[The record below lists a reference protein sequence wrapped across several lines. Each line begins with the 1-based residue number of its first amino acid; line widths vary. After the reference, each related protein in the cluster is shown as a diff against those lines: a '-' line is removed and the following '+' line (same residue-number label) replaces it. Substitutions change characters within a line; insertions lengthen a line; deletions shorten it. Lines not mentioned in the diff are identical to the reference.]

1 LILLFP
7 NFAAQ
12 PYCRLVFHANS
23 HLFLVKKNSDACLH
37 LQKQIDVPRIPADQD
52 GPALG
57 GHQKQQRIV
66 QELAARNRG
75 APGVV
80 LSLVKE
86 LLDCITG
93 DGKPR
98 VSTAHANTV
107 TIKATA
113 TKRKT
118 HVA

>member
-1 LILLFP
+1 MAPLS
-7 NFAAQ
+7 AAI
-12 PYCRLVFHANS
+12 RNS
-23 HLFLVKKNSDACLH
+23 SVSFKNLRRE
-37 LQKQIDVPRIPADQD
+37 PR
-52 GPALG
+52 G
-57 GHQKQQRIV
+57 
-66 QELAARNRG
+66 
-75 APGVV
+75 PGVV

-98 VSTAHANTV
+98 ASTAHANTV